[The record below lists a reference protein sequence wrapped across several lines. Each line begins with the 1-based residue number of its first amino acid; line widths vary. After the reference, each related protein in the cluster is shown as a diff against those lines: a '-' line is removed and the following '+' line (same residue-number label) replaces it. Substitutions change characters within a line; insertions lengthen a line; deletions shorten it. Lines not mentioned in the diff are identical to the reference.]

1 MITAITI
8 NAVCAAIVLSAIIA
22 LTLRAILPQRT
33 PRAGTPVRIVTFNA
47 PTAPER
53 VRLAQAA

>member
-1 MITAITI
+1 MITAIAI
-8 NAVCAAIVLSAIIA
+8 NAVFAAIVFSAIIA
-22 LTLRAILPQRT
+22 LALRAILPQRT

-47 PTAPER
+47 RTAHER